1 MKRVFLAVC
10 SVLMCILL
18 FVACGKNDSTVTQ
31 QNGNNIKENEQKDP
45 KDEGKIIESDAGS
58 IYVASAEDIAH
69 DDETGLDYVSNIII
83 VYLNNNTDKTII
95 KNVADSVGGK
105 VVGSI
110 EAINMYQIYVD
121 APDYKDLN
129 ELCSKLQENDA
140 VRIAAVD
147 AATQMELADILKE
160 QWSEFPKSQHGYE
173 ADWWIKAIEADKAWE
188 YNDSFNQVN
197 IGIIDAGF
205 DYNHDELKNVIK
217 SVSKENIPHDHGTH
231 VAGIVAAA
239 ADNFGMAGI
248 VWKAQLYTAD
258 VFLEENQ
265 KKPEGWAQSS
275 QIALYLTDMI
285 VNKNVKVVN
294 FSMGSPRNLVA
305 AGSEYAYNLVVKDY
319 ARPLVDLLEQ
329 GYDFLIVQSAGNG
342 ENGKSFDA
350 QYNGLFS
357 GMNESNLTD
366 VVAEMKAETITPAD
380 VLDRIIIVGAAQ
392 RDPNGGYIQCE
403 WSNAGLR
410 VDICAPGFDVLS
422 CIPGS
427 YAYMSGT
434 SMAAPIV
441 TGVCGLVWS
450 IDETLTGPEVK
461 NIVCSNTKDIVKDNP
476 SANHPLN
483 NTYNLVN
490 ARLAVES
497 LIEPEEVL
505 PDGEY
510 TLHYTRTEASIEDN
524 EFYYEFYG
532 MHDAR
537 IEDGMLVIDGALHY
551 SGEYLGYDYDEG
563 CDVYSDSKEYPRK
576 KYKIPVADKIEWQQS
591 WFTNTGSYYDYESNK
606 NIAVSNIVSRFNAVF
621 DLASNDYE
629 KKYYSGGQDCGCVV
643 SFTIKNGK
651 VVYINISIPVG

>member
-45 KDEGKIIESDAGS
+45 KDDGKIIESDAGS
-58 IYVASAEDIAH
+58 IYVAGAEDIAH

-95 KNVADSVGGK
+95 KNVADSVDGK

-121 APDYKDLN
+121 APDYKALN

-140 VRIAAVD
+140 VRV
-147 AATQMELADILKE
+147 ATIDVEAQIDFEDVSND
-160 QWSEFPKSQHGYE
+160 QWDDFPKSRNGYE
-173 ADWWIKAIEADKAWE
+173 ADWWIKAVEADKAWS
-188 YNDSFNQVN
+188 YNESFNQIN
-197 IGIIDAGF
+197 IGIIDSGF
-205 DYNHDELKNVIK
+205 DFNHDDLKNVIK
-217 SVSKENIPHDHGTH
+217 SASRDNDPDIHGTH
-231 VAGIVAAA
+231 VAGIIGAEANNSV
-239 ADNFGMAGI
+239 GIAGI
-248 VWKAQLYTAD
+248 VWKAQLYTIGME
-258 VFLEENQ
+258 VQGKWKSL
-265 KKPEGWAQSS
+265 S
-275 QIALYLTDMI
+275 QISLYLTEL
-285 VNKNVKVVN
+285 VANKGTKVIN
-294 FSMGSPRNLVA
+294 LSMGVKTDYFARGL
-305 AGSEYAYNLVVKDY
+305 EYSYNRMTQEF
-319 ARPLVDLLEQ
+319 ARPLIELLEQ

-342 ENGKSFDA
+342 IEGKSIDA
-350 QYNGLFS
+350 GHNGIYS
-357 GMNESNLTD
+357 GINESNLTD
-366 VVAEMKAETITPAD
+366 VITEMKAETITPSD

-392 RDPNGGYIQCE
+392 KDPDGGYMQCE
-403 WSNAGLR
+403 WSNAGSR
-410 VDICAPGFDVLS
+410 VDICAPGFDVYS

-427 YAYMSGT
+427 YEYLAGT

-450 IDETLTGPEVK
+450 IDESLTGPEVK

-497 LIEPEEVL
+497 LIEPEEAL

-510 TLHYTRTEASIEDN
+510 TLHYTRTEASIDDN
-524 EFYYEFYG
+524 EFYYEFHG

-606 NIAVSNIVSRFNAVF
+606 SIAVSSIVSKFNTVF
-621 DLASNDYE
+621 DLASNEYN
-629 KKYYSGGQDCGCVV
+629 KKYYSGGQEYGCVV